1 MGTVGYSLYVGSND
15 DNCLFIPSVFTPNG
29 DGINDTWQIDGMDLY
44 PNPQI
49 RVFNRW
55 GQVVFE
61 TSDQQYVPWDGT
73 SDTDGTNQEIATYY
87 YVIDLNLDNKNY
99 NGSVTIKR

>member
-1 MGTVGYSLYVGSND
+1 MD

-29 DGINDTWQIDGMDLY
+29 DGINDTWQIDGINLY
-44 PNPQI
+44 SNPTI

-55 GQVVFE
+55 GQKVFE
-61 TSDQQYVPWDGT
+61 SLSQLYVPWDGI
-73 SDTDGTNQEIATYY
+73 GINNEEQEIATYY